1 MVTPNTLD
9 SVISNIQNFSGKST
23 KLSETLNQSAELLDT
38 GTAST
43 AVSQISELISQQSN
57 MSVGELKRTRKDLS
71 SFKGAISA
79 SDKITDKDRGNI
91 ISLLENQDKVL
102 AESTTLSKK
111 AAEFVQTKIK
121 DNSIDMTAVV
131 SGALSESPAL
141 AMGAMFVGNKIKE
154 AIQARRERKTEQ
166 AERMERIR
174 QQEEIQEEEMSALRG
189 VISNQ
194 ETLEKMNMSQEEA
207 TQLAINA
214 GKDYQEYVDELK
226 NKLIVESKI
235 AKQNQETAEEHEK
248 AINSLRDK
256 FGISA
261 AETSPNIPS
270 GGMDNVSSNT
280 EESFDK
286 IEEGLHEGTPYLK
299 SILELMKFMTE
310 ENPSDIEERREK
322 RRMDEKMLAAM
333 KAKSNVSSVSKSKS
347 GNEGSMLDT
356 LGDIGG
362 VVGLGGS
369 ALGVLGLMKNKI
381 KSMFGFGAKSTD
393 VNSKVNP
400 TVKKSG
406 FFRKMLSSGAKIKG
420 GGIFGKGLALTSGL
434 GLMAA
439 DKMSSVKNS
448 VPTVMTTPPKTLT
461 APTSNLSNAPTVGR
475 DPKTGRFTKLPQ
487 AIETPTNIPKVPN
500 VPTTPKV
507 GMFRKGV
514 GMLARGASRA
524 VAPIAAGL
532 TMFEALKILRDDTMS
547 KEDKITEG
555 AGLVGG
561 TGGAAAGA
569 ATGAMIGAIAG
580 PIGMA
585 IGGVLGGAG
594 GFFGGDKLG
603 RATAGMLTSNKENN
617 TGDNLISVDTAVIS
631 VKKLDPVDADGLPT
645 KVAPRPEASSMDNPN
660 ADNTLKM
667 RQAEWDAMYS
677 NSYSKNGDLLSEEQR
692 RIKSNNITI
701 SNFKSDMN
709 ASYRRRGRANTL
721 LKESALNSDVQ
732 TSESNGAKT
741 NIVNAPT
748 VSNVRSSSAIVVPHI
763 RNVDNTIQNS
773 INLLKGAW

>member
-9 SVISNIQNFSGKST
+9 AVISNIQNFSGKSK
-23 KLSETLNQSAELLDT
+23 KLSETLNQSAEMLDT

-71 SFKGAISA
+71 SFKGAINA

-102 AESTTLSKK
+102 SESTTLSKK

-131 SGALSESPAL
+131 SGALAESPAL

-174 QQEEIQEEEMSALRG
+174 QQEEIQEEEMTALRG
-189 VISNQ
+189 VITNQ

-207 TQLAINA
+207 TQLAIDT

-226 NKLIVESKI
+226 NKLIIESKI

-256 FGISA
+256 FGITA

-299 SILELMKFMTE
+299 SILELMKFMSE
-310 ENPSDIEERREK
+310 ENPDDIEERREK

-333 KAKSNVSSVSKSKS
+333 KAKSNVSSVSESKS

-356 LGDIGG
+356 IGDIGG
-362 VVGLGGS
+362 VVGLGGG
-369 ALGVLGLMKNKI
+369 ALGIAGLMKNKI
-381 KSMFGFGAKSTD
+381 KSMFGFGPKS
-393 VNSKVNP
+393 VNTNSRIKPKVSNP
-400 TVKKSG
+400 GFFSRVLKSG
-406 FFRKMLSSGAKIKG
+406 SNIKG
-420 GGIFGKGLALTSGL
+420 GGILGKGLALTSGL

-439 DKMSSVKNS
+439 DKMSSIRNS

-475 DPKTGRFTKLPQ
+475 DPRTGRFTKLPQ

-500 VPTTPKV
+500 VATTPKV
-507 GMFRKGV
+507 GMFRKGA

-524 VAPIAAGL
+524 VAPIAVGL

-561 TGGAAAGA
+561 TGAAAAGVTA
-569 ATGAMIGAIAG
+569 GAMIGAIGG

-585 IGGVLGGAG
+585 IGGLLGGALG
-594 GFFGGDKLG
+594 YFGGDKLG
-603 RATAGMLTSNKENN
+603 RATAGMITKPSSVETNDEGKIITKKIEPVVGNNIPEN
-617 TGDNLISVDTAVIS
+617 V
-631 VKKLDPVDADGLPT
+631 P
-645 KVAPRPEASSMDNPN
+645 PRPEKSGRLSPAG
-660 ADNTLKM
+660 ATKLK
-667 RQAEWDAMYS
+667 QKQNEWDAMYS
-677 NSYSKNGDLLSEEQR
+677 LSYDKNGEMLSQVRQR
-692 RIKSNNITI
+692 IMAQSANISDI
-701 SNFKSDMN
+701 KSDMN
-709 ASYRRRGRANTL
+709 KQINRKGRANAI
-721 LKESALNSDVQ
+721 LKENALNSE
-732 TSESNGAKT
+732 TKPSESTGASA
-741 NIVNAPT
+741 NIVNAPSI
-748 VSNVRSSSAIVVPHI
+748 SNSRSTNAIVLQNI
-763 RNVDNTIQNS
+763 RNQNSTIQNS
-773 INLLKGAW
+773 TNLLKGAW